1 MLTIWISFL
10 PRFDLV
16 WFGSVYVDD
25 VDIIH
30 TFMNI
35 LNQKTFENGWNESN
49 ANETSQKT
57 TTTTTTT
64 IPYNE
69 KYGTKILK

>member
-35 LNQKTFENGWNESN
+35 LNQKTFENGWNEWVECKRN
-49 ANETSQKT
+49 LPENDYDDDDDDTV
-57 TTTTTTT
+57 
-64 IPYNE
+64 
-69 KYGTKILK
+69 